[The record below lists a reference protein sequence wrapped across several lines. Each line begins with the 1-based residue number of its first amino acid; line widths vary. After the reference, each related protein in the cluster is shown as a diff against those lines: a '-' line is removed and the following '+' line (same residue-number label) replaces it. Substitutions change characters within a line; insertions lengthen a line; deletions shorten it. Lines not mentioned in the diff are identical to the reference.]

1 MNRRILAL
9 YYKFAL
15 ISATFLMVFYRIVP
29 GVTSCLKV
37 SLLSALMLDLFGK
50 AGYIMFSMAVF
61 ILLYFI
67 YIICIVREL
76 RLYSIVLLTCI
87 FIFEGMISRIDIV
100 DMVMYLV
107 LMVMILNFNYII
119 KFPKSL
125 DVIFNVISIIL
136 SIVVLIIIPYIII
149 VLASVLMSSNP
160 VLSQLA
166 MVYFK
171 SKILLL
177 LLLFLGLYIAWI
189 IHERIRGLIS
199 YLLRGIHLSDVID
212 ENLYKVGVKGV
223 IPLSI
228 SGFERVLVELMAF
241 ISLIMLSPYLTF
253 IVEIF
258 IKGTL
263 VTVIIVSILSF
274 ISWLFL
280 RLLLYKLY
288 DANISKISINRS
300 HVNLMIILITTLLL
314 IIMLFV
320 SGLFTTIFLGE
331 IPTWSK
337 YFNEVYVK
345 YFNKLKEILGL
356 LFDILL
362 GG

>member
-1 MNRRILAL
+1 
-9 YYKFAL
+9 
-15 ISATFLMVFYRIVP
+15 
-29 GVTSCLKV
+29 
-37 SLLSALMLDLFGK
+37 MLDLFGK
-50 AGYIMFSMAVF
+50 VGYIVF
-61 ILLYFI
+61 TTAIFISLYFA
-67 YIICIVREL
+67 YVICTVREL
-76 RLYSIVLLTCI
+76 RLCSIVLLTCI
-87 FIFEGMISRIDIV
+87 FIFEGMVSRIDVV
-100 DMVMYLV
+100 DVVMYLV
-107 LMVMILNFNYII
+107 LMIMILNFNYII
-119 KFPKSL
+119 KFPRSL
-125 DVIFNVISIIL
+125 DLVFNVISIIL
-136 SIVVLIIIPYIII
+136 SIIVLIIIPYIVM

-166 MVYFK
+166 VVYFK

-177 LLLFLGLYIAWI
+177 LLLFLGLYIARI
-189 IHERIRGLIS
+189 IHEKIRGLIS
-199 YLLRGIHLSDVID
+199 YLLRGIHLSDVVD
-212 ENLYKVGVKGV
+212 EDLYEVGVKNV

-241 ISLIMLSPYLTF
+241 ISLIMLSPCLTF
-253 IVEIF
+253 IVELF

-263 VTVIIVSILSF
+263 VTVIAVSILSF

-288 DANISKISINRS
+288 DANLSKNRS
-300 HVNLMIILITTLLL
+300 HAILVAILITTLLL

-331 IPTWSK
+331 TPTWSK
-337 YFNEVYVK
+337 YFNEAYVN